1 MLSSVEER
9 QREMTIRISKTDPKT
24 YTIYQSE
31 KDLGTLKTYHNIYHD
46 TCTYLNIK
54 LETYA
59 IDLPFSVIR
68 QREEKSLAVLTESE
82 NKDLIQLLIR
92 NGFKCK
98 RRCFTPIFT
107 KKDLKYPVNTVSVI
121 YPFTQA
127 NSRYLECCDLLY
139 QYYKD
144 THANVSPLTVN
155 RSTFIKDAPTKTG
168 FYSLNRNNRIENLV
182 FTENNEIAYVCSL
195 NRQSYQPFI
204 QTVLNEI
211 FSKFDEIFFE
221 ADDTDWAASILL
233 NQFKFNKNESF
244 NTYIYS

>member
-1 MLSSVEER
+1 MPWSPYARHALRHS
-9 QREMTIRISKTDPKT
+9 
-24 YTIYQSE
+24 
-31 KDLGTLKTYHNIYHD
+31 HFYHD
-46 TCTYLNIK
+46 STNG
-54 LETYA
+54 
-59 IDLPFSVIR
+59 SVW
-68 QREEKSLAVLTESE
+68 
-82 NKDLIQLLIR
+82 
-92 NGFKCK
+92 
-98 RRCFTPIFT
+98 
-107 KKDLKYPVNTVSVI
+107 KY
-121 YPFTQA
+121 FF
-127 NSRYLECCDLLY
+127 LY

-144 THANVSPLTVN
+144 THANVAPLTVN

-221 ADDTDWAASILL
+221 AEDTDWAASILL

>member
-1 MLSSVEER
+1 M
-9 QREMTIRISKTDPKT
+9 
-24 YTIYQSE
+24 
-31 KDLGTLKTYHNIYHD
+31 
-46 TCTYLNIK
+46 
-54 LETYA
+54 
-59 IDLPFSVIR
+59 
-68 QREEKSLAVLTESE
+68 
-82 NKDLIQLLIR
+82 
-92 NGFKCK
+92 
-98 RRCFTPIFT
+98 
-107 KKDLKYPVNTVSVI
+107 NTVSVI

-144 THANVSPLTVN
+144 THANVAPLTVN

-233 NQFKFNKNESF
+233 NQFKFNKDESF

>member
-1 MLSSVEER
+1 
-9 QREMTIRISKTDPKT
+9 MTIRISKTDPKT
-24 YTIYQSE
+24 YTIYQND

-107 KKDLKYPVNTVSVI
+107 KGYVT
-121 YPFTQA
+121 T
-127 NSRYLECCDLLY
+127 NS
-139 QYYKD
+139 
-144 THANVSPLTVN
+144 
-155 RSTFIKDAPTKTG
+155 
-168 FYSLNRNNRIENLV
+168 
-182 FTENNEIAYVCSL
+182 
-195 NRQSYQPFI
+195 
-204 QTVLNEI
+204 
-211 FSKFDEIFFE
+211 
-221 ADDTDWAASILL
+221 
-233 NQFKFNKNESF
+233 
-244 NTYIYS
+244 